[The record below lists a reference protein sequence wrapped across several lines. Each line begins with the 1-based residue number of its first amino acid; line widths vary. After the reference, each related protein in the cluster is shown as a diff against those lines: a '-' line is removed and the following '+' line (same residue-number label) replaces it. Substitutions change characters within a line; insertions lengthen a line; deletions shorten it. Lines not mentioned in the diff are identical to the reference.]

1 MNIRPGDWIEDKEV
15 GCSDRIVLYQ
25 IMKVDYEK
33 QRVYCRVYEVVNGII
48 SEITHIFVKSSDM
61 PYPPFPLGM
70 FSRIYYE
77 KVGLNDVLLRLI

>member
-1 MNIRPGDWIEDKEV
+1 MNIRPGDWVEDKEV
-15 GCSDRIVLYQ
+15 RCSDRIVLYQ

-33 QRVYCRVYEVVNGII
+33 QRVHCRVYEVVNGIL
-48 SEITHIFVKSSDM
+48 SEITHIFAKSPVT

-70 FSRIYYE
+70 FNHIYYE